1 MGVGFGGTLDSQ
13 RGSCKFI
20 FKKVLVQQV
29 EQLIEIASNTVI
41 RSQLFRSK
49 SSLKKG
55 SGYSIL
61 RLYPLRCDVGYGS
74 LSGAWSAVR
83 QGAFLMH

>member
-41 RSQLFRSK
+41 RSQLFRMQM
-49 SSLKKG
+49 SSTKLGKTRKVF
-55 SGYSIL
+55 SVSREAL
-61 RLYPLRCDVGYGS
+61 T
-74 LSGAWSAVR
+74 A
-83 QGAFLMH
+83 AFQEGLE